1 MTEKPI
7 VHVRLING
15 DEFIAELWKETKTK
29 LQIRRPLTVS
39 EQQDAETGSAT
50 IVLSR
55 YLLDN
60 GQMPIDIQKIH
71 VLTKTPIMAEL
82 ETYYLNSLQFNEF
95 FIEKNVMENIKRTN
109 SQMGMVLFNHH
120 RAEELKKEMG
130 PQEAPRVV
138 KIYHQCDTLQ

>member
-39 EQQDAETGSAT
+39 EQQDQETGNAS

-60 GQMPIDIQKIH
+60 GQDVIDIQKVH
-71 VLTKTPIMAEL
+71 VITKTGIIPEL
-82 ETYYLNSLQFNEF
+82 ETYYINSLQFNEF
-95 FIEKNVMENIKRTN
+95 FIEKNVLENIKKTN

-120 RAEELKKEMG
+120 KAEELRKELG